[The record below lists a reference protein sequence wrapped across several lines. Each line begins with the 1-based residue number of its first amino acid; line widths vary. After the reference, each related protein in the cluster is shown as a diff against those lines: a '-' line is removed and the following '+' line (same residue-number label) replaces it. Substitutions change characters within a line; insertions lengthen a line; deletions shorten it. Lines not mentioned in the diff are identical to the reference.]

1 MYNAFRI
8 AARRA
13 GSALMLVPAVML
25 MSAHADDDD
34 GHTSGSTATAYH
46 SSVIAEGLAHPWS
59 LAFLPDG
66 RMLVTER
73 TGHLRLI
80 DPQDGLRDAPVSG
93 VPAVFASGQA
103 GLKEVVLAPDFADTG
118 ELYLSYAC
126 GTARANGLCL
136 ARARWQDDALEDVQT
151 LFSAR
156 PTKRGDAH
164 YGGRIAFLPDDTLVL
179 TLGDGFDYREAAQD
193 PGSHLGKT
201 VRLNRDGSIPAN
213 NPFVGHDDV
222 LPEIYTLGHRNVQ
235 GIVFDERTQ
244 RLYAHEHGPRGGDEL
259 NLLEPG
265 KNYGWPLVTHGK
277 DYTGARITPY
287 TTLPG
292 FEPPLVGWTPSI
304 APAGMTQYHGDLF
317 PEWEGNLLV
326 AALAGK
332 RVHRVVLD
340 EEGARDVEALF
351 ADINARFRDVR
362 TGPDGA
368 VYLLTDSP
376 NGRLLRITP
385 DQP

>member
-1 MYNAFRI
+1 MYNRFPHAPRRVS
-8 AARRA
+8 AARTT
-13 GSALMLVPAVML
+13 SLIALLMAVL
-25 MSAHADDDD
+25 WLASAHAADSESREYD
-34 GHTSGSTATAYH
+34 SQ
-46 SSVIAEGLAHPWS
+46 VMAEGLVHPWS

-73 TGHLRLI
+73 AGRLRLV
-80 DPQDGLRDAPVSG
+80 DVQDGLREAPVSG
-93 VPAVFASGQA
+93 VPDVFASGQA
-103 GLKEVVLAPDFADTG
+103 GLKDVVLAPDFADSG
-118 ELYLSYAC
+118 ELYLTYAC

-136 ARARWQDDALEDVQT
+136 ARARWQDDALQDVQT
-151 LFSAR
+151 LFTTR

-164 YGGRIAFLPDDTLVL
+164 YGGRMVFLPDDTLVL

-193 PGSHLGKT
+193 PGSHIGKT
-201 VRLNRDGSIPAN
+201 VRLNRDGSVPAD
-213 NPFVGHDDV
+213 NPFVGHAGV
-222 LPEIYTLGHRNVQ
+222 LPEIYTLGHRNAQ
-235 GIVFDERTQ
+235 GIVFDATTQ

-259 NLLEPG
+259 NLLAPG

-292 FEPPLVGWTPSI
+292 FEPPMVDWTPSI
-304 APAGMTQYHGDLF
+304 APAGMTQYRGDLF
-317 PEWEGNLLV
+317 PQWEGNLLV

-332 RVHRVVLD
+332 RVHRVVLSD
-340 EEGARDVEALF
+340 EGARDEEQLF
-351 ADINARFRDVR
+351 GEINARFRDVR

-376 NGRLLRITP
+376 AGRLLRITP
-385 DQP
+385 AER